1 MTVNVPAT
9 TVCNNILSR
18 AINEKID
25 VSPMKL
31 QKLLYFVAC
40 EYIKKTAS
48 PLFSEAFEVWK
59 YGPVLPSVYNEFK
72 SYGKEPILTY
82 AKDAKGIS
90 YIVDEDAVPDLRLA
104 IDRIW
109 KSFKN
114 WSGVALSQITHKE
127 GSAWSY
133 SYDRYKTIVESDRMK
148 EDFTYEEFMPA

>member
-1 MTVNVPAT
+1 MNVPAT
-9 TVCNNILSR
+9 TVCNNILFR
-18 AINEKID
+18 AISEKID

-40 EYIKKTAS
+40 EYIKKTGT
-48 PLFSEAFEVWK
+48 PLLNEAFEVWK

-90 YIVDEDAVPDLRLA
+90 YIVDEDAVPDLKFA
-104 IDRIW
+104 VDRIW

-114 WSGVALSQITHKE
+114 WSGVALSQITHKD

-133 SYDRYKTIVESDRMK
+133 SYDRYKPVVENDRMK
-148 EDFTYEEFMPA
+148 EDFTYEEFMLA